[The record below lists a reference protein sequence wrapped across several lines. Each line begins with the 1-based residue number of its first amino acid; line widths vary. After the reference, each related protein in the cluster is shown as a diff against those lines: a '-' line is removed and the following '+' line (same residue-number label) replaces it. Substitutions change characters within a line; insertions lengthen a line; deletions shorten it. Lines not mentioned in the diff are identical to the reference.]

1 MEGAAAEDFAQ
12 VDILLLDLSARW
24 INQRMIIRIRPDA
37 DIGAGVVQLHLDAV
51 ATEED
56 SAVSQP
62 ALGELGEQ
70 RQDFLLE
77 EFEFPG
83 TRTDLAA
90 FKSAQ
95 GLQEP
100 IRRRELRGSG
110 FLGEVG
116 ECDCTSVAQAFARLE
131 FAGRTVGQGA

>member
-1 MEGAAAEDFAQ
+1 
-12 VDILLLDLSARW
+12 
-24 INQRMIIRIRPDA
+24 MIIRIRPDA
-37 DIGAGVVQLHLDAV
+37 DIGAGVVQPHLDAV

-100 IRRRELRGSG
+100 IRRREVRGAG

-116 ECDCTSVAQAFARLE
+116 ERDRASVA
-131 FAGRTVGQGA
+131 